1 MCFPLFL
8 EKGPSIVLMASM
20 WQPVGRSF
28 VLEIFAMIFGHQASQ
43 AEFVS

>member
-1 MCFPLFL
+1 MCFTLFL

-20 WQPVGRSF
+20 WQPVGSF
-28 VLEIFAMIFGHQASQ
+28 VLKIFAMIFGHQASQ